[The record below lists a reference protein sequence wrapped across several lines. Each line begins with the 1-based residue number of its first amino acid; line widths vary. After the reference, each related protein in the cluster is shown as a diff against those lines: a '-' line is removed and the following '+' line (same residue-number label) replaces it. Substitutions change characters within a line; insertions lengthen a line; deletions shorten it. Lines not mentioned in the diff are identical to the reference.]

1 MKLNGIELVGYFRD
15 GERVCFEV
23 SATLAQVA
31 ALDVA
36 DLAVTDDGTAVETFS
51 GYSIDLIEPSS
62 GGTVRVW
69 CRREMDQAVKK
80 AIEAVE
86 QSVLALASDVDEA
99 KQAAAEAGTDPAV
112 AAAAK
117 MFVASSASMTSSEVG
132 SVLDLI
138 ADFEPGAEYAKGQVR
153 RHDGKYWRMAQKI
166 DSTTSK
172 IYQPGTGTESLYT
185 LIDLAADG
193 IRVWHPVTGA
203 TDSFALDERCHY
215 PDADGPIYVS
225 KRDGNDNEPGTDEW
239 WDLAGDDE

>member
-1 MKLNGIELVGYFRD
+1 MKLNGISLVGYFRD
-15 GERVCFEV
+15 GARVCFEV

-36 DLAVTDDGTAVETFS
+36 SLAVTDDGTAVETFS
-51 GYSIDLIEPSS
+51 GYSIDLIEAAS
-62 GGTVRVW
+62 GGTLRVW
-69 CRREMDQAVKK
+69 CGRDMDPDVKA

-86 QSVLALASDVDEA
+86 QSVLALASDVDKA

-166 DSTTSK
+166 DSITSK
-172 IYQPGTGTESLYT
+172 TYRPGTGTESLYT

-203 TDSFALDERCHY
+203 TDSFALNERCHY

-225 KRDGNDNEPGTDEW
+225 KRDGNDSEPSTDEW
-239 WDLAGDDE
+239 WDPAGDDE

>member
-36 DLAVTDDGTAVETFS
+36 NLAVTDDGTAVETFS
-51 GYSIDLIEPSS
+51 GYSIALIEPASD
-62 GGTVRVW
+62 GTMRVW
-69 CRREMDQAVKK
+69 CRREMDQAVKE

-86 QSVLALASDVDEA
+86 QSVLTLASEVDEA

-112 AAAAK
+112 ASAAK
-117 MFVASSASMTSSEVG
+117 MFVASSASMTSSELM
-132 SVLDLI
+132 SVFDLI
-138 ADFEPGAEYAKGQVR
+138 ADFEPGAEYSKGQVR
-153 RHDGKYWRMAQKI
+153 RHDGKYWRMAKDI
-166 DSTTSK
+166 DATTSQ
-172 IYQPGTGTESLYT
+172 IYQPGAGTESLYT

-193 IRVWHPVTGA
+193 IRVWHTVTGA

-215 PDADGPIYVS
+215 PDADGPVYVS
-225 KRDGNDNEPGTDEW
+225 KRFGNFSEPTKDEW
-239 WDLAGDDE
+239 WELGGDE